1 MGNQLMI
8 YLLIIENFNIGI
20 SASGSLL
27 YATSQ
32 NLSRPPNYFPKLRL
46 HQSHSF
52 RLLHQYF
59 LQ

>member
-1 MGNQLMI
+1 MI
-8 YLLIIENFNIGI
+8 YLLIIKNFNIGI

-27 YATSQ
+27 YATSP